1 MILALR
7 VPIQN
12 NKHTHQESSENHT
25 PGRWKYYLV
34 FFQISLMSEVMITVI
49 YWALLAKPKH
59 ELAYKVCQH
68 IVPLISLTIEFCL
81 MATPVKLRHFLPSTI
96 TGILYLIAN
105 FTFSKIST
113 PAYKKLTWKNANTVI
128 FLGVALILYIIT
140 HFVLTFLSKLK
151 IKYFYN

>member
-12 NKHTHQESSENHT
+12 IKNTHQESSENNRT
-25 PGRWKYYLV
+25 GRWKYYLV
-34 FFQISLMSEVMITVI
+34 FFQIALLSEVVITVI
-49 YWALLAKPKH
+49 YWAFLARPKH

-68 IVPLISLTIEFCL
+68 IIPLISLTIEFCL
-81 MATPVKLRHFLPSTI
+81 MATPVKMRHFLPSTT
-96 TGILYLIAN
+96 TGILYLVAN
-105 FTFSKIST
+105 FTFSKISK
-113 PAYKKLTWKNANTVI
+113 PVYKLTWKDANTAI

-140 HFVLTFLSKLK
+140 LLILTFLSKLK